1 MEEVARRILG
11 QKEQKLLEEENV
23 RRVTNQNELM
33 KQEINQIREHIEGF
47 MHNNE
52 SLLKCN
58 TIKKRENEDLVKEIE
73 ALNKHIV
80 LLDDQNRELE
90 NELDKF
96 L

>member
-1 MEEVARRILG
+1 
-11 QKEQKLLEEENV
+11 
-23 RRVTNQNELM
+23 
-33 KQEINQIREHIEGF
+33 

-58 TIKKRENEDLVKEIE
+58 TIKRNENDDLIKEIE

-96 L
+96 LQSDNEIRAKLMDRERSPLKMSDLYLRH

>member
-1 MEEVARRILG
+1 
-11 QKEQKLLEEENV
+11 
-23 RRVTNQNELM
+23 
-33 KQEINQIREHIEGF
+33 